1 LKLSVIAEHIGAT
14 LKGDPDC
21 EIDGVASLHRAQGG
35 DLTFLSG
42 SRYLDS
48 LATTGASAVIMSS
61 THYSPGLGLHCLLV
75 ENPYAA
81 YAYAAQRIH
90 PLPTFEPGVHP
101 TAVVEAGADIDSEAY
116 VGPHCVIAADAR
128 VEAGAMIGPGS
139 IIAAGCRIGRDSR
152 LVSRVTL
159 GPNTRIGE
167 RAIIQSG
174 AVLGEDGFGFANDG
188 GKWVKIPQVGGV
200 RVGDDVEIGCNTTID
215 RGALDDTVIED
226 GVKLDNQIQVAHN
239 VRIGAHTAI
248 AGCTGIAGSAI
259 IGRRC
264 AIGGGVGIVGH
275 IEICDDVQLT
285 GMTYV
290 THSIDTPG
298 IYSSGVP
305 IEPYKAWRRNY
316 TRIKQLDDMAKRLRT
331 LEKKQDRRINDGE

>member
-1 LKLSVIAEHIGAT
+1 MKLSVIAEHIGAA

-21 EIDGVASLHRAQGG
+21 EIDGLSSLQRAQAG
-35 DLTFLSG
+35 DLTFLAG
-42 SRYLDS
+42 PRHLDS
-48 LATTGASAVIMSS
+48 LVSTGASAVIMSPA
-61 THYSPGLGLHCLLV
+61 HYKPDLGLDCLLV

-90 PLPTFEPGVHP
+90 PLPEFTPGIHETAVIEPG
-101 TAVVEAGADIDSEAY
+101 ADVNELAY
-116 VGPHCVIAADAR
+116 VGPHCVIGSGTHVAAG
-128 VEAGAMIGPGS
+128 VMIGPGS
-139 IIAAGCRIGRDSR
+139 IIASDCRIGNDSR

-159 GPNTRIGE
+159 GPKTRIGE
-167 RAIIQSG
+167 RAIIQPG
-174 AVLGEDGFGFANDG
+174 AVIGEDGFGFANDKG
-188 GKWVKIPQVGGV
+188 RWVKIPQVGGV
-200 RVGDDVEIGCNTTID
+200 LIGDDVEIGCNTTID
-215 RGALDDTVIED
+215 RGALDDTIIED

-239 VRIGAHTAI
+239 CRVGAHTAI

-290 THSIDTPG
+290 TQSIDTPG
-298 IYSSGVP
+298 TYSSGVP
-305 IEPYKAWRRNY
+305 IEPYQAWRRNY
-316 TRIKQLDDMAKRLRT
+316 TRIKQLDDMAKRLRI
-331 LEKKQDRRINDGE
+331 LEKKQDGRIDDGQ

>member
-1 LKLSVIAEHIGAT
+1 MKLSAIAEHIGAA
-14 LKGDPDC
+14 LKGGPDC
-21 EIDGVASLHRAQGG
+21 EIDGVASLQRAQAG
-35 DLTFLSG
+35 DLTFLAG
-42 SRYLDS
+42 SRYLETLS
-48 LATTGASAVIMSS
+48 MTGASAVIMSPK
-61 THYSPGLGLHCLLV
+61 HYSPDMGLRCLLV

-90 PLPTFEPGVHP
+90 PLPRVDPGVHA
-101 TAVVEAGADIDSEAY
+101 TAVVEPGADIDPQAY
-116 VGPHCVIAADAR
+116 VGPHCVIAADTRIA
-128 VEAGAMIGPGS
+128 AGAMIGPGS
-139 IIAAGCRIGRDSR
+139 IIASGCRVGQDSR

-167 RAIIQSG
+167 RAIIQPG
-174 AVLGEDGFGFANDG
+174 AVLGEDGFGFANDN
-188 GKWVKIPQVGGV
+188 GKWIKIPQVGGV
-200 RVGDDVEIGCNTTID
+200 LIGDDVEIGCNTTID

-290 THSIDTPG
+290 TQSIDTPG
-298 IYSSGVP
+298 TYSSGVP
-305 IEPYKAWRRNY
+305 IEPYHAWRRNY

-331 LEKKQDRRINDGE
+331 LEKKQDWRIDDGE

>member
-1 LKLSVIAEHIGAT
+1 MKLSVIAGHIGAT

-21 EIDGVASLHRAQGG
+21 RIDGVASLQRAQAG
-35 DLTFLSG
+35 DLSFLAG
-42 SRYLDS
+42 PRHLDS
-48 LATTGASAVIMSS
+48 LATTGASAVIMAPAN
-61 THYSPGLGLHCLLV
+61 YRDDLGLHCLLV

-81 YAYAAQRIH
+81 YAYAAQKIH
-90 PLPTFEPGVHP
+90 PLPAFSPGIHA
-101 TAVVEAGADIDSEAY
+101 TAVIEDGADIDATAF
-116 VGPHCVIAADAR
+116 VGAHCYIGSSTHIAAG
-128 VEAGAMIGPGS
+128 VFVGPGS
-139 IIAAGCRIGRDSR
+139 IIASDCKIGRDSR
-152 LVSRVTL
+152 LVSRVTM
-159 GPNTRIGE
+159 GPRTRVGE
-167 RAIIQSG
+167 RAMIQPG
-174 AVLGEDGFGFANDG
+174 AVIGEDGFGFANDS

-200 RVGDDVEIGCNTTID
+200 LIGDDVEIGCNTTID

-239 VRIGAHTAI
+239 CRIGAHTAI

-290 THSIDTPG
+290 TQSIDTPG
-298 IYSSGVP
+298 TYSSGVP
-305 IEPYKAWRRNY
+305 IEPYPAWRRNY
-316 TRIKQLDDMAKRLRT
+316 TRIKQLDDMAKRLRA
-331 LEKKQDRRINDGE
+331 LEKKQDEKN